1 MSIQAISKPAGWDAR
16 PFGSTSSAP
25 CSTGCGMRKPGAIP
39 FDPYLEKRMR
49 AECGMRVLWR
59 EMRERNDRGGYT
71 ILKDWLPPQQISV

>member
-1 MSIQAISKPAGWDAR
+1 
-16 PFGSTSSAP
+16 
-25 CSTGCGMRKPGAIP
+25 MRKPGAIP